1 MAMTDGPAETPS
13 PRRYSTKALSETDL
27 HTVTQLVEYLAA
39 NPFAYD
45 SHVQLIKILHQGLSN
60 HSHIQLPASYDLLQ
74 DLQSARETMNS
85 RFALG
90 EDLWADWIQ
99 DQILL
104 ANSLEDRIS
113 VMELCLKAVEEEP
126 GSTTLWLAYG
136 QWMLSLYKQAHPH
149 DQRLSGIGTIPVRH
163 VLSEEDRMV
172 AREVFSWPQ
181 MMEVWKRAEQ
191 ETRWRINDS
200 HLVWDIWTE
209 LLMLELASS
218 PLQEAINDTQ
228 YHFINRLQ
236 TPHATWDQTFQAYSN
251 FVSRYDNAQYEVT
264 MVTANRLG
272 LDAKQTFSLRE
283 IREFE
288 IMRASEKDDKDAELK
303 AYLDYVDWEISQS
316 RKKHNFKFELANA
329 VYQRATLRFPSNSE
343 LWEGY
348 AMFVVEEITTHR
360 RRDISTL
367 PILDKAT
374 RHCPWSGTLWSQ
386 LLLSAETSNLA
397 FPDIG
402 DIKHKATSTGL
413 LDAGG
418 WEEVLKVSTAWCG
431 FLRRRA
437 FHQDSTDEDM
447 DVAEVGIRSAIED
460 MDNMGRTKY
469 GTEYH
474 GDPEYRLEKIY
485 IRYLTQSRNWEGA
498 RESWKKLIS
507 KNGDSYEFWL
517 RFYLWEMN
525 TWSKL
530 VYVETGPNGGG
541 RPFKPTEA
549 TKVLQQALRR
559 PNLDWPEKIIETFQ
573 HHCEDNEDAEELQSS
588 VAQVWKAKRAVQ
600 KRREKEAYAAYEK
613 AQAEAIQ
620 QQQAQQDLAIFQDD
634 IQNPSKRKREDAEE
648 EEEGVSKKSRH
659 DVTESTEPQ
668 EEEQNLAAS
677 SVPKRDRENAT
688 VVVKNLPPATTET
701 RLRQY
706 FRDCGIIHSL
716 KLMPESDGQSA
727 TASIE
732 FDSKEDVLTAQTK
745 DMKTFDDRA
754 IEVQIGSGSTLYVC
768 NFPPVADEA
777 WIREKFQEY
786 GEIVD
791 IRFPSLKYDTHRRF
805 CYVQFKSSSHAKSAA
820 ELDGEELGDNLKLL
834 AKMSDPGQKKPREG
848 AMYEGRELYL
858 VNLDQNTTRADIKQ
872 AFKKYGRVESVRVLT
887 KVDGQSKGIA
897 YVVFRSKDEAEAA
910 LEMNLTRLGNRILN
924 VSISTNDMSKRKQNR
939 IATSTSTSQRGTA
952 SPTPH
957 MNGDT
962 RRAASPTPS
971 TNSAGQ
977 FKFFEIQSRTLALLN
992 IPDTVNDTRIRALTE
1007 PYGELVKVSLRPN
1020 HQGAIIEYKN
1030 EASVGKASLA
1040 LEGHEIAPERKIR
1053 VGTVSE
1059 MNQQKAEYRS
1069 DRIPVG
1075 AAAKTTNAQ
1084 LQGPA
1089 PIRRPGQS
1097 GVRRGGKGGLGLKRG
1112 GVGLSGSRATKDGEG
1127 KDAELNETVE
1137 GEDKGKAKS
1146 NADFKAM
1153 FLKKDGA

>member
-1 MAMTDGPAETPS
+1 MAMTDGSAETPS
-13 PRRYSTKALSETDL
+13 PRRFSTKALSETDL
-27 HTVTQLVEYLAA
+27 QTVTQLVEYLAA

-45 SHVQLIKILHQGLSN
+45 SHVQLIKILHQGLLN
-60 HSHIQLPASYDLLQ
+60 HSHVQSPASYDLLQ
-74 DLQSARETMNS
+74 DLQSARETMSS

-104 ANSLEDRIS
+104 ANSIEDRIS
-113 VMELCLKAVEEEP
+113 VMELCLKSVEEEP
-126 GSTTLWLAYG
+126 GSTKLWLTYG
-136 QWMLSLYKQAHPH
+136 QWMLLLYKQAHPH
-149 DQRLSGIGTIPVRH
+149 DQRASDVGTIPAGH
-163 VLSEEDRMV
+163 VMSEEDRMV

-209 LLMLELASS
+209 LLVLELASS
-218 PLQEAINDTQ
+218 PLQEVINDTQ
-228 YHFINRLQ
+228 YHFISRLQ

-283 IREFE
+283 IREFD
-288 IMRASEKDDKDAELK
+288 IMRASEKNDKDAELK
-303 AYLDYVDWEISQS
+303 AYIDYIDWELSQS
-316 RKKHNFKFELANA
+316 RKKHIFKFELANA
-329 VYQRATLRFPSNSE
+329 VYQRAALRFPSNSE

-348 AMFVVEEITTHR
+348 AMFLVEEITTHR
-360 RRDISTL
+360 RRDISAL
-367 PILDKAT
+367 LILEKAT

-386 LLLSAETSNLA
+386 FLLSAETSNLA

-418 WEEVLKVSTAWCG
+418 LEEVLKVSTAWCG

-469 GTEYH
+469 GTEYQ
-474 GDPEYRLEKIY
+474 GDPQYRLEKIY

-530 VYVETGPNGGG
+530 VYSETDPNGGG

-559 PNLDWPEKIIETFQ
+559 PNLDWPERIIDTLQ

-588 VAQVWKAKRAVQ
+588 VAHVWKARRAVQ
-600 KRREKEAYAAYEK
+600 KRREKEAYVAYEK
-613 AQAEAIQ
+613 AQVEAFQQ
-620 QQQAQQDLAIFQDD
+620 QQQAQQDLASFQEGGQ
-634 IQNPSKRKREDAEE
+634 IPSKRKREDADEVE
-648 EEEGVSKKSRH
+648 FSKKSRL
-659 DVTESTEPQ
+659 DVAESTEPQ
-668 EEEQNLAAS
+668 DEEQHLPAP
-677 SVPKRDRENAT
+677 SVLKRDRENAT
-688 VVVKNLPPATTET
+688 VVVKNLPPETTET

-706 FRDCGIIHSL
+706 FRDCGTINSL
-716 KLMPESDGQSA
+716 KFMPEVDGRSA

-754 IEVQIGSGSTLYVC
+754 IEVQISSGSTLYVC

-777 WIREKFQEY
+777 WIREKFKKY

-791 IRFPSLKYDTHRRF
+791 IRFPSLKFNTHRRF
-805 CYVQFKSSSHAKSAA
+805 CYVQFKLSSDAKSAT
-820 ELDGEELGDNLKLL
+820 EVDGQDLGDNLKLL
-834 AKMSDPGQKKPREG
+834 AKISDPEQKKSREG
-848 AMYEGRELYL
+848 AIYDGRELYL
-858 VNLDQNTTRADIKQ
+858 ANLDQNTTRANIKE
-872 AFKKYGRVESVRVLT
+872 AFKRYGYVESVRVLT
-887 KVDGQSKGIA
+887 RVDGTSKGIA

-910 LEMNLTRLGNRILN
+910 LEMNLTKLGDRVLN

-939 IATSTSTSQRGTA
+939 IVISTSTSQRGTA
-952 SPTPH
+952 SPAPH

-962 RRAASPTPS
+962 HSVASPTPPI
-971 TNSAGQ
+971 NSAGQ
-977 FKFFEIQSRTLALLN
+977 SKFSEIQSRTLALLN
-992 IPDTVNDTRIRALTE
+992 IPDTVNDARIRALTE
-1007 PYGELVKVSLRPN
+1007 PYGKLVKISLRPN
-1020 HQGAIIEYKN
+1020 HQGAIIEYRN

-1040 LEGHEIAPERKIR
+1040 LEGHEIAPERRIR
-1053 VGTVSE
+1053 VGTVDE
-1059 MNQQKAEYRS
+1059 MNQHKAEYRS

-1075 AAAKTTNAQ
+1075 AAAKTSNAQ

-1089 PIRRPGQS
+1089 PIRRPGQH
-1097 GVRRGGKGGLGLKRG
+1097 GTRRGGKGGLGIKRG
-1112 GVGLSGSRATKDGEG
+1112 GVGLSGPRARNDGEG
-1127 KDAELNETVE
+1127 KDVE
-1137 GEDKGKAKS
+1137 ISGTGDGEERGKAKS
-1146 NADFKAM
+1146 NADFKAI

>member
-1 MAMTDGPAETPS
+1 MAMADGPAETPS

-27 HTVTQLVEYLAA
+27 QTVTQLVEYLAA
-39 NPFAYD
+39 NPFSYD
-45 SHVQLIKILHQGLSN
+45 SHFQLIKILHQGLSN
-60 HSHIQLPASYDLLQ
+60 HSHVHSPASYDLLQ
-74 DLQSARETMNS
+74 DLQSARETMSS

-99 DQILL
+99 DQTLL
-104 ANSLEDRIS
+104 ASSLEDRIS
-113 VMELCLKAVEEEP
+113 VMEICAKAVEEEP
-126 GSTTLWLAYG
+126 GSTKLWLAYG

-149 DQRLSGIGTIPVRH
+149 DQRVSGIGTIPARH
-163 VLSEEDRMV
+163 GWSEEDSMV

-181 MMEVWKRAEQ
+181 MMDVWKCAEQ

-272 LDAKQTFSLRE
+272 LNAKQTYNLRE

-288 IMRASEKDDKDAELK
+288 IMRAGDKNDRDAELK
-303 AYLDYVDWEISQS
+303 AYNDYVDWELSQS
-316 RKKHNFKFELANA
+316 RKKHSFKFELANA
-329 VYQRATLRFPSNSE
+329 VHQRATLRFPSNSV

-348 AMFVVEEITTHR
+348 AMFLVEEITTHR
-360 RRDISTL
+360 RRDISAL
-367 PILDKAT
+367 QILDKAT
-374 RHCPWSGTLWSQ
+374 RHCPWSGSLWSQ
-386 LLLSAETSNLA
+386 FLLSAENNNLP

-418 WEEVLKVSTAWCG
+418 LEEVLKVSTAWCG

-460 MDNMGRTKY
+460 MDNVGRTKY
-469 GTEYH
+469 GTEYQ

-498 RESWKKLIS
+498 RESWKKLIL
-507 KNGDSYEFWL
+507 KRGDSYEFWI

-530 VYVETGPNGGG
+530 VYIETDPNGGG

-559 PNLDWPEKIIETFQ
+559 PNLDWPEKIIETLQ

-588 VAQVWKAKRAVQ
+588 VAQVWKATRAVQ
-600 KRREKEAYAAYEK
+600 KRRENEAYAAYEK
-613 AQAEAIQ
+613 AQAEALQ
-620 QQQAQQDLAIFQDD
+620 QQQGDQQDPASFEDD
-634 IQNPSKRKREDAEE
+634 SQISSKRKREDADEA
-648 EEEGVSKKSRH
+648 GFSKRSRP
-659 DVTESTEPQ
+659 DVAESTETQ
-668 EEEQNLAAS
+668 LEEQHLAAPS
-677 SVPKRDRENAT
+677 ILKRDRENAT
-688 VVVKNLPPATTET
+688 VVVKNLPPETTET

-706 FRDCGIIHSL
+706 FRDCGTINSL
-716 KLMPESDGQSA
+716 TLMSEVDGRSA

-745 DMKTFDDRA
+745 NMKTLDDRA

-768 NFPPVADEA
+768 NFPPVADET
-777 WIREKFQEY
+777 WIREKFKRY

-791 IRFPSLKYDTHRRF
+791 IRFPSLKFDTHRRF
-805 CYVQFKSSSHAKSAA
+805 CYVQFKSSSDTKSAT
-820 ELDGEELGDNLKLL
+820 ELDGEDLGDDLKLV
-834 AKMSDPGQKKPREG
+834 AKLSDPGQKKPREG
-848 AMYEGRELYL
+848 AMYDGRELYL
-858 VNLDQNTTRADIKQ
+858 VNLDRNTTRADIKQ
-872 AFKKYGRVESVRVLT
+872 AFKRYGHIESVRVLT
-887 KVDGQSKGIA
+887 RVDGTSRGIA

-910 LEMNLTRLGNRILN
+910 LEMNLTTLGNRVLN
-924 VSISTNDMSKRKQNR
+924 VSVSTNDKLKRKQNQ
-939 IATSTSTSQRGTA
+939 IITSTSTSQRGTTSPPPHTNGETHSVA
-952 SPTPH
+952 SPAP
-957 MNGDT
+957 
-962 RRAASPTPS
+962 PT
-971 TNSAGQ
+971 NLAGQ
-977 FKFFEIQSRTLALLN
+977 SKFSEIESRTLALLN
-992 IPDTVNDTRIRALTE
+992 IPDTVNDARIRALTE

-1069 DRIPVG
+1069 DRIAVG

-1089 PIRRPGQS
+1089 PIRRPGQP
-1097 GVRRGGKGGLGLKRG
+1097 GTRRGGKGGLGMKRG
-1112 GVGLSGSRATKDGEG
+1112 GVGLSGSRATKDGED
-1127 KDAELNETVE
+1127 KDAEMNGTVE
-1137 GEDKGKAKS
+1137 GEEKGNAKN